1 MTSKNEAKVTG
12 HTKGRSEKRRRRG
25 RERERERERERKER
39 EKDPRLVV
47 VRVFFYTAPPYWRI
61 MVRHGT
67 LQPIGCTHWTSP
79 EHPFPRPYLNI
90 GMSEMSDTVETLVVC
105 REACSATLFL

>member
-12 HTKGRSEKRRRRG
+12 HTEGRSEKRRRRG

-47 VRVFFYTAPPYWRI
+47 VRVSFFLY
-61 MVRHGT
+61 
-67 LQPIGCTHWTSP
+67 
-79 EHPFPRPYLNI
+79 RP
-90 GMSEMSDTVETLVVC
+90 TVLAYYGKA
-105 REACSATLFL
+105 RDSAANRVYALDLS

>member
-25 RERERERERERKER
+25 REREREREREER

-47 VRVFFYTAPPYWRI
+47 VRVSFFLY
-61 MVRHGT
+61 
-67 LQPIGCTHWTSP
+67 
-79 EHPFPRPYLNI
+79 RP
-90 GMSEMSDTVETLVVC
+90 TVLAYYGKA
-105 REACSATLFL
+105 RNSAANRVYALDLS